1 MLRVVLASVTV
12 TLVVIHFIIL
22 YLWIFDWRKLVP
34 QIGVFSWISLIILS
48 IMIYFVYRKL
58 FHNQKFAVIYRRVL
72 FSSTLMIIVLAV
84 LMLVIESITNSM
96 P

>member
-22 YLWIFDWRKLVP
+22 YLWIFDWRKLVT